1 MKASFANAIAAY
13 KDAAKAL
20 GGPPGGQG
28 LDARPQGTGSSFAA
42 MLEDAGKAAIAAG
55 ETGEQMSLKA
65 IAGKAELSEVVTAV
79 TNAEVTL
86 QTVVAIRDRVV
97 QAYQDIL
104 RMPI

>member
-1 MKASFANAIAAY
+1 MKTTFANAIAAY
-13 KDAAKAL
+13 NDAAKAI
-20 GGPPGGQG
+20 GGQP
-28 LDARPQGTGSSFAA
+28 LDAEPQKKGSGFAA
-42 MLEDAGKAAIAAG
+42 MLERAVNGAIEIS
-55 ETGEQMSLKA
+55 ETGEQTSLKA
-65 IAGKAELSEVVTAV
+65 VAGKAELSDVVTAV